1 MAISLFS
8 GAGGLDLGA
17 EAAGFK
23 VMAAV
28 ESNHDA
34 AGHESKHLLEL
45 HDLGTY
51 TQAELAELFGVGRST
66 IYRTLERMR
75 PAPPESERPF
85 ARLANPQ
92 TMGRA

>member
-1 MAISLFS
+1 MAQDRGVAISLLS

-34 AGHESKHLLEL
+34 A
-45 HDLGTY
+45 D
-51 TQAELAELFGVGRST
+51 
-66 IYRTLERMR
+66 
-75 PAPPESERPF
+75 
-85 ARLANPQ
+85 
-92 TMGRA
+92 TMEKNFFHVHTPVIRR

>member
-1 MAISLFS
+1 LHCSDRGVAISLFS

-34 AGHESKHLLEL
+34 ADTMEKHFHPPAHARYPAL
-45 HDLGTY
+45 DLVQIVLG
-51 TQAELAELFGVGRST
+51 QPFGR
-66 IYRTLERMR
+66 
-75 PAPPESERPF
+75 F
-85 ARLANPQ
+85 
-92 TMGRA
+92 

>member
-34 AGHESKHLLEL
+34 ADTMEKRFFHLHKPVIRRYILSRL
-45 HDLGTY
+45 SWVNL
-51 TQAELAELFGVGRST
+51 LAGS
-66 IYRTLERMR
+66 
-75 PAPPESERPF
+75 SWS
-85 ARLANPQ
+85 AR
-92 TMGRA
+92 

>member
-1 MAISLFS
+1 MAQDRGVAISLLS

-34 AGHESKHLLEL
+34 ADTMEKNFFHVH
-45 HDLGTY
+45 
-51 TQAELAELFGVGRST
+51 
-66 IYRTLERMR
+66 
-75 PAPPESERPF
+75 PPVIR
-85 ARLANPQ
+85 R
-92 TMGRA
+92 

>member
-1 MAISLFS
+1 MAQDRGVAISFFF

-34 AGHESKHLLEL
+34 ADTMEKELLPRAHARYPAL
-45 HDLGTY
+45 DLV
-51 TQAELAELFGVGRST
+51 QIVVRQPFGRFWLVSRLPLRLVRS
-66 IYRTLERMR
+66 LET
-75 PAPPESERPF
+75 
-85 ARLANPQ
+85 AR
-92 TMGRA
+92 